1 MRDAIIH
8 PFKGIDGEE
17 RAESHAFEKRID
29 AAAESVGKVMCAL
42 VFAPEL
48 TVETFVHLH
57 AGLDGCGWPSL
68 FGRRVK
74 ARLKRLFE
82 EQERGWYRG
91 FFDEK
96 LENSSR

>member
-1 MRDAIIH
+1 MGKKEPKAMLL
-8 PFKGIDGEE
+8 KK
-17 RAESHAFEKRID
+17 RAD

>member
-1 MRDAIIH
+1 MR
-8 PFKGIDGEE
+8 
-17 RAESHAFEKRID
+17 
-29 AAAESVGKVMCAL
+29 AL
-42 VFAPEL
+42 AFAPEL
-48 TVETFVHLH
+48 TVETFAVVRRE
-57 AGLDGCGWPSL
+57 LDGCGWPSL